1 MDNRLLKIIGAL
13 LFIILLA
20 LSAVLIS
27 TVIFPKEPVIVPRIS
42 PDLNGLQSSP
52 VIISHRFPFEKTTV
66 NLTLPI
72 NVSVYEGAKQAEK
85 ATTVYGNISETVWL
99 TQSYRAMVQDPAQD
113 SLYAALLTETDKIR
127 LQQKLSDDEY
137 LELIAV
143 YIQSLRY
150 ETREQNPAKFPVE
163 TVVDRAGDCD
173 DKSLLL
179 AGLLSREGYPV
190 ALLLFG
196 PESHMAVGVG
206 SDDYLYKNT
215 GYTFVETTNYS
226 FVGVPT
232 DKLGGNLTLY
242 SDPVI
247 IPIGNGTKFYGSG
260 SETRYIHDMYVL
272 SDQKA
277 KELEPQVKSMG
288 SDLTSKQEKIAHLE
302 SQIQG
307 MRNTGNSDSYNAQV
321 AVHNALVSDYNSRL
335 NAYREL
341 FARYEKYVLV
351 HNYILEHMY
360 DRKGVFEYV
369 KKNMPV

>member
-1 MDNRLLKIIGAL
+1 MHKRFLKLIGVF
-13 LFIILLA
+13 LFIIILA

-27 TVIFPKEPVIVPRIS
+27 AVVFPKETVIVPHIA
-42 PDLNGLQSSP
+42 PDLTRLQSSP
-52 VIISHRFPFEKTTV
+52 VIISHQFPFEKTTV
-66 NLTLPI
+66 SLTLPI

-99 TQSYRAMVQDPAQD
+99 AQSYRAMVQDPAQD
-113 SLYAALLTETDKIR
+113 SLYAALLAEADTIR
-127 LQQKLSDDEY
+127 LRLKLSDDEY
-137 LELIAV
+137 ADLIAV
-143 YIQSLRY
+143 YVQSLRY

-206 SDDYLYKNT
+206 SDDYHYKNS
-215 GYTFVETTNYS
+215 GYAFVETTNYS

-247 IPIGNGTKFYGSG
+247 IPISNGTKFYGSG

-272 SDQKA
+272 SDQKV
-277 KELEPQVKSMG
+277 KELEPRVKSMG
-288 SDLTSKQEKIAHLE
+288 A
-302 SQIQG
+302 
-307 MRNTGNSDSYNAQV
+307 
-321 AVHNALVSDYNSRL
+321 
-335 NAYREL
+335 
-341 FARYEKYVLV
+341 
-351 HNYILEHMY
+351 
-360 DRKGVFEYV
+360 
-369 KKNMPV
+369 

>member
-1 MDNRLLKIIGAL
+1 MHKRFLKLIGVF
-13 LFIILLA
+13 LFIIILA

-27 TVIFPKEPVIVPRIS
+27 AVVFPKETVIVPHIA
-42 PDLNGLQSSP
+42 PDLTRLQSSP
-52 VIISHRFPFEKTTV
+52 VIISHQFPFEKTTV
-66 NLTLPI
+66 SLTLPI

-99 TQSYRAMVQDPAQD
+99 AQSYRAMVQDPAQD
-113 SLYAALLTETDKIR
+113 SLYAALLAEADTNR
-127 LQQKLSDDEY
+127 LRLKLSDDEY
-137 LELIAV
+137 ADLIAV
-143 YIQSLRY
+143 YVQSLRY

-206 SDDYLYKNT
+206 SDDYQYKNS
-215 GYTFVETTNYS
+215 GYAFVETTNYS

-247 IPIGNGTKFYGSG
+247 IPISNGTKFYGSG

-272 SDQKA
+272 SDQKV
-277 KELEPQVKSMG
+277 KELEPRVKSMG
-288 SDLTSKQEKIAHLE
+288 ADLTSQEEKIARLE
-302 SQIQG
+302 SHMQG
-307 MRNTGNSDSYNAQV
+307 LRTTGNTGSYNAQV
-321 AVHNALVSDYNSRL
+321 PVYNALVADYNARL
-335 NAYREL
+335 ATCRQL
-341 FARYEKYVLV
+341 FTLYEKYALI

-360 DRKGVFEYV
+360 DRKGVYEYL